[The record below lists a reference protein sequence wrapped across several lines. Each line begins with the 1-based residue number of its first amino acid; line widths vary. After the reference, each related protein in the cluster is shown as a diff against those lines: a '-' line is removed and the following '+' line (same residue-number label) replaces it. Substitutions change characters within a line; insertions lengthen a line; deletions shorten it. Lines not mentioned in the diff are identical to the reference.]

1 MKMPR
6 AVSII
11 EGMLE
16 GEAYGLMT
24 QMLFNKRAHDI
35 KGNRGQ
41 SIKIILSSK
50 LNGKTITTN
59 LLAKMQT

>member
-24 QMLFNKRAHDI
+24 QMLFKQGVTISRAIVDSPS
-35 KGNRGQ
+35 R
-41 SIKIILSSK
+41 
-50 LNGKTITTN
+50 
-59 LLAKMQT
+59 